1 MDSSTVA
8 SLPEW
13 FRDYR
18 PHQITAIDEVLDAF
32 RYSDVVVLDAPTGAG
47 KTLIAETVRQRL
59 QLPAIYTCST
69 KSLQDQFIKDYPYG
83 RVLKGR
89 SNYPTELYPHKF
101 GLSWQSLSCED
112 CTKNYTGG
120 SCKWCSSPD
129 VCPYEV
135 AKSEAL
141 QSELMVV
148 NTSYLLA
155 EANYIGYLSR
165 RNDNLGGQL
174 IIADECD
181 LLDEAVT
188 GFVKVEVSARSVKE
202 LGIGT
207 PRKVTVPASW
217 LEWLDEIRPVVEA
230 RAKEARNQ
238 ARANPDKRTVSRAN
252 YLSRLQKQIGALRQG
267 VEAGGWVYTGSKERV
282 EFKPVWADGVAKEA
296 LWRHGKKWL
305 LMSATVISAGQL
317 LSELGWEQTSSTVSV
332 TSTFPVENRPVYI
345 RPVANMIAK
354 EKDVEWPKL
363 VPEIQRIL
371 AEHPGE
377 RVLVHTHSYELADFL
392 YRHLRSDQAATTR
405 PILTYQSAAERASA
419 LATYLAEKGS
429 VLLAPSL
436 DRGIDLPG
444 DACRVQVIAK
454 VPFAYLGDKQVAG
467 RLYGNGRVGQT
478 WYTVSAI
485 RTLVQMCGRGV
496 RSETD
501 TCTTYILDKQFE
513 SKLWGFNRGLFPQ
526 WWRDALKWRK

>member
-1 MDSSTVA
+1 MESTVT
-8 SLPEW
+8 LPSW
-13 FRDYR
+13 FSSYRD
-18 PHQITAIDEVLDAF
+18 HQVTAIDEVMEAF

-101 GLSWQSLSCED
+101 NLSWQSLSCED

-120 SCKWCSSPD
+120 SCKWCSSPEL
-129 VCPYEV
+129 CPYEV
-135 AKSEAL
+135 AKSKAL
-141 QSELMVV
+141 DSELMVV

-155 EANYIGYLSR
+155 EANHIGHLSR
-165 RNDNLGGQL
+165 RNNPEYGGPQL

-317 LSELGWEQTSSTVSV
+317 LSELGWEMSSSFVNV
-332 TSTFPVENRPVYI
+332 QSTFPVGNRPIYV

-371 AEHPGE
+371 ADHPGE
-377 RVLVHTHSYELADFL
+377 RVLIHTHSYELAEYL
-392 YRHLRSDQAATTR
+392 HRNARDQGDNR
-405 PILTYQSAAERASA
+405 PLLTYSSAGERAGKLEA
-419 LATYLAEKGS
+419 YLDQPGS
-429 VLLAPSL
+429 VLFAPSL

-444 DACRVQVIAK
+444 DACRVQVVAK
-454 VPFAYLGDKQVAG
+454 VPFAYLGDRQIQG
-467 RLYGNGRVGQT
+467 RLYGGGRQGQT
-478 WYTVSAI
+478 WYTCDAI